1 MIKQLLSRRKFNR
14 FCAAL
19 GSSLPATSA
28 IAALSGALETSEAI
42 GAGSNG
48 PTRAVRLR
56 DGAIVPALGL
66 GSARLAQGRH
76 PEAIEEEALRTGL
89 SLGMTLIDTAEVY
102 SNGHSEEL
110 IGRVVAGQRDHVF
123 LVSKVWPSH
132 VAGDGIARACE
143 ASLARLGT
151 DHLDFYLLHWPNG
164 IIDDLSRIVAGFESL
179 RAAGKIRAWGVSNF
193 TVSDMENL
201 FRVPHGDRCATNQVL
216 YNISNRGIEDDLLP
230 WCEKR
235 GMPVMAYAPLGESS
249 LVHDPTLAR
258 IGAAYGCSAAAVAL
272 AWAIRSGNVIAI
284 PESGSPTHVKENA
297 VALSLT
303 LAQRDLQTLDAAYP
317 PPRH

>member
-1 MIKQLLSRRKFNR
+1 MIEQLLSRRKFNR

-19 GSSLPATSA
+19 GSSLPAVSA
-28 IAALSGALETSEAI
+28 IAALSSALETSEAI

-151 DHLDFYLLHWPNG
+151 DHLDLYLLHWPNG

-303 LAQRDLQTLDAAYP
+303 LTQRDLQTLDAAYP

>member
-1 MIKQLLSRRKFNR
+1 MIEQLLSRRKFNR

-19 GSSLPATSA
+19 GSSLPAVSA
-28 IAALSGALETSEAI
+28 IAALSSALETSEAI

-143 ASLARLGT
+143 ASLARLST
-151 DHLDFYLLHWPNG
+151 DHLDLYLLHWPNG

-272 AWAIRSGNVIAI
+272 AWAIRSGKGIAI

-303 LAQRDLQTLDAAYP
+303 LTQLDLQTLDAAYP

>member
-19 GSSLPATSA
+19 GSSLPAVSA
-28 IAALSGALETSEAI
+28 IAALSSALETSEAI

-143 ASLARLGT
+143 ASLTRLGT
-151 DHLDFYLLHWPNG
+151 DHLDLYLLHWPNG
-164 IIDDLSRIVAGFESL
+164 IIDDLSRIVVRFESL

-303 LAQRDLQTLDAAYP
+303 LTQRDLQTLDAAYP